1 MSHQDLDKVKAI
13 IAQSGNTFHCKVLK
27 YLQEKGWT
35 VLICPYYNDNVSSK
49 PREID
54 LIAEKAFD
62 AKDSF
67 EKYFGTVNV
76 KLFIECKYIS
86 QKTVFWFHNKDK
98 LKATELVNQMIPS
111 GNGHPSIMK
120 HHYLAGVDSVAKLFS
135 DERKNSADN
144 EIFYKAL
151 NQSLN
156 AMVYY
161 RNKESI
167 IKLPPSRNG
176 YVLETLNYPIIVC
189 NSFDNL
195 YRVEIDTDTVPSNI
209 TENFQLEVNY
219 AYMTSDGNNKNEY
232 FLIDILNFDLFDSF
246 LEKIEVDTQ
255 LFSYFLRL
263 RTKTQQADQQTAR
276 SSRA

>member
-1 MSHQDLDKVKAI
+1 MSQDLDKVKAI

-27 YLQEKGWT
+27 YLQDKGWT
-35 VLICPYYNDNVSSK
+35 VLISPYYNDNVSSK

-54 LIAEKAFD
+54 LIAEKAFK
-62 AKDSF
+62 AKNNWGKF
-67 EKYFGTVNV
+67 FGTVNV

-86 QKTVFWFHNKDK
+86 QKTVFWFHDKDMQ
-98 LKATELVNQMIPS
+98 KAEDLVTQTTPLEKDNIYTK
-111 GNGHPSIMK
+111 K
-120 HHYLAGVDSVAKLFS
+120 HHYLEGVDCVAKLFA
-135 DERKNSADN
+135 DERKKSADN

-167 IKLPPSRNG
+167 IKLPPGRNG
-176 YVLETLNYPIIVC
+176 FVLETVNYPIIVC

-195 YRVEIDTDTVPSNI
+195 YRVEIDTDAEPSNI

-246 LEKIEVDTQ
+246 LEKIEVDTGVVS
-255 LFSYFLRL
+255 FFL
-263 RTKTQQADQQTAR
+263 
-276 SSRA
+276 SP

>member
-1 MSHQDLDKVKAI
+1 MSQAIDDVKAI
-13 IAQSGNTFHCKVLK
+13 IAQSGNTFHCKALK

-35 VLICPYYNDNVSSK
+35 VLISPYYNDNVSSK

-54 LIAEKAFD
+54 LIAEKAFV
-62 AKDSF
+62 AKDRWGKSF
-67 EKYFGTVNV
+67 ETVNV

-98 LKATELVNQMIPS
+98 QKAEKLVTQTTPLQTDNIYTK
-111 GNGHPSIMK
+111 K
-120 HHYLAGVDSVAKLFS
+120 HHYLGEVDSVAKLFA
-135 DERKNSADN
+135 DERKKSADN
-144 EIFYKAL
+144 EIFYKVL

-167 IKLPPSRNG
+167 IKLPNGRNG
-176 YVLETLNYPIIVC
+176 YILKTVNYPVIVC
-189 NSFDNL
+189 NSFENL
-195 YRVEIDTDTVPSNI
+195 YRVEIDTNADPLNI

-219 AYMTSDGNNKNEY
+219 AYMTPNGSNKNEY

-246 LEKIEVDTQ
+246 LEKIEVDAG
-255 LFSYFLRL
+255 LVSFFL
-263 RTKTQQADQQTAR
+263 K
-276 SSRA
+276 S